1 MSMLLLRTICI
12 NWEGE
17 DGERGCIS
25 DDVLVITVAMA
36 AALKV
41 V

>member
-12 NWEGE
+12 NREGE
-17 DGERGCIS
+17 DGKGVHFY
-25 DDVLVITVAMA
+25 DVLVITIAIA